1 MNNLVTIIMVMLMV
15 AFISCDGQ
23 KKQSINVSQ
32 PNCNRTVYGGPQYIK
47 LLPSY
52 ICIPDGFI
60 IDDYVRV
67 SDSDNDDR
75 TNFLAVKYNKKED
88 DQVDGDLTY
97 WAFYER
103 SKKEELF
110 SLKMTLTN
118 IVPPYIEDISY
129 QYLAAHPVADKLFK
143 VYPLRLS
150 HMLSFQINMDTI
162 KLSYKFDD
170 TYGKSFVFIYRQNT
184 WYLENV
190 EYFLGELPMYWWKE
204 DDFFY
209 PLNDKLKVIES
220 RKPLKRVSIS
230 EFDLKEAFK
239 YREDERSH
247 LAEWHV
253 DPLDKSK
260 WKSIDDAI
268 FQSCQGMDLPEDWVY

>member
-1 MNNLVTIIMVMLMV
+1 
-15 AFISCDGQ
+15 
-23 KKQSINVSQ
+23 
-32 PNCNRTVYGGPQYIK
+32 
-47 LLPSY
+47 
-52 ICIPDGFI
+52 
-60 IDDYVRV
+60 
-67 SDSDNDDR
+67 
-75 TNFLAVKYNKKED
+75 
-88 DQVDGDLTY
+88 
-97 WAFYER
+97 
-103 SKKEELF
+103 
-110 SLKMTLTN
+110 
-118 IVPPYIEDISY
+118 
-129 QYLAAHPVADKLFK
+129 
-143 VYPLRLS
+143 
-150 HMLSFQINMDTI
+150 NMDTI